1 MMDKT
6 EIYRFLAKIQ
16 VPYEVLEHQ
25 AVYTVQDAALLETPY
40 TDSGAKNLFLRDD
53 KKQNYYLIT
62 LKDEKK
68 IDLKAF
74 SSDNHLRRLS
84 FAGAA
89 ELEGILGLK
98 AGAVSPFGILNDAHR
113 QVEVFLD
120 SDLFLGSALVG
131 VHPNDNTATVWLKAD
146 DLLKIIRTHGNTVK
160 IVKI

>member
-1 MMDKT
+1 MMDKV

-25 AVYTVQDAALLETPY
+25 AVYTVQEANLLEMPY
-40 TDSGAKNLFLRDD
+40 PDSGAKNLFLRDD

-74 SSDNHLRRLS
+74 SRDNHLRRLG

-89 ELEGILGLK
+89 ELESILGLK
-98 AGAVSPFGILNDAHR
+98 AGAVSPFGILNDDAR

-120 SDLFLGSALVG
+120 SDLFLGSALIG
-131 VHPNDNTATVWLKAD
+131 VHPNDNTATVWLKAC
-146 DLLKIIRTHGNTVK
+146 DLLEIIRTHGNTVK